1 MRDTFI
7 GTPYWMAP
15 EVIMC
20 ETSKN
25 DPYTYSADVWSL
37 GMKLKNLFFLRSV
50 MIDK

>member
-37 GMKLKNLFFLRSV
+37 GMKLKNLFLFPRHV
-50 MIDK
+50 DR